1 MADTLHI
8 IATLRAK
15 PGQEAALRE
24 ILEGLI
30 APTRKEAGC
39 LDYRL
44 VENREDPAQ
53 FTFIEE
59 WTNEAALEA
68 HFETEHLVRGRE
80 RMGDLLAAELDLRKC
95 RQVG

>member
-1 MADTLHI
+1 MADTLHVL
-8 IATLRAK
+8 ATLRAK
-15 PGQEAALRE
+15 PGREEALRE

-39 LDYRL
+39 LAYRL

-59 WTNEAALEA
+59 WTDEAALEA
-68 HFETEHLVRGRE
+68 HFKTEHLVRGRE
-80 RMGDLLAAELDLRKC
+80 RMADLLAVELDLRKC
-95 RQVG
+95 RLLG